1 MKNLPKSIFSL
12 LIALLFVATL
22 LILPDVDDTFKMQL
36 NFLTKSDNTAVA
48 FGYYLLQKA
57 ISGAIVIFLTVTISI
72 AGHRT
77 YKKYRSEI

>member
-12 LIALLFVATL
+12 LIALLFIAVL
-22 LILPDVDDTFKMQL
+22 LILPDADITFKNQL
-36 NFLTKSDNTAVA
+36 NFLTKSNNTAVA
-48 FGYYLLQKA
+48 FGYYLLQK
-57 ISGAIVIFLTVTISI
+57 IITGALIIFLTITISI

>member
-22 LILPDVDDTFKMQL
+22 LILPDVDDTFKKQL
-36 NFLTKSDNTAVA
+36 SFLTKSDNTAVA
-48 FGYYLLQKA
+48 FGYYLLQKV

>member
-12 LIALLFVATL
+12 LIALLLVAVL
-22 LILPDVDDTFKMQL
+22 LILPDADVTFKKQL
-36 NFLTKSDNTAVA
+36 DFLTKSDNAAIA
-48 FGYYLLQKA
+48 FGYYLLQKI
-57 ISGAIVIFLTVTISI
+57 ISGALVIFLTITISI

>member
-22 LILPDVDDTFKMQL
+22 LILPDVDDTFKKQL

-48 FGYYLLQKA
+48 FGYYLLQKI
-57 ISGAIVIFLTVTISI
+57 ISGVIVIFLTVTISI

>member
-12 LIALLFVATL
+12 LIALLFIAVL
-22 LILPDVDDTFKMQL
+22 LILPDADDAFKKQL
-36 NFLTKSDNTAVA
+36 EFLTKSDNTAVA

-57 ISGAIVIFLTVTISI
+57 ISGAIVIFLAVAISI